1 MPSTLTHCPC
11 GKTLTRELLL
21 KNKII
26 RTSCKDP
33 IPTCDKTCGKLLK
46 CPHNINEK
54 TTRDFHMC
62 ESKCH
67 LGECGRCEK
76 EIEVLC
82 RCGKETETVKC
93 YQSDEVKLCK
103 RRCQKKKSCSK
114 HQCAEICCND
124 KDHIC
129 MQVCNKLL
137 ACGLHRCEDLCHKGN
152 CKRCLVASFEER
164 ICECG
169 ATIQYPPIRC
179 GIDSNFYFFII

>member
-114 HQCAEICCND
+114 HQCTEICCND

-152 CKRCLVASFEER
+152 CKRCLIASFEER

-179 GIDSNFYFFII
+179 GIDSNLYCF